1 MKQCQSVSRLVFYWT
16 TSICLLAV
24 AIRTV
29 SGAEKGG
36 GGEKPE
42 SATPSISTSSE
53 PPAGRKLF
61 YATHSLMW
69 DVPAPLTEEVA
80 AFGIK
85 DHTVVGTQRLGF
97 SRLNS
102 IGMNQ
107 TKGIRPRSLSGEAK

>member
-42 SATPSISTSSE
+42 SATPFYQHVIGTASRPQTLLCYTQLDVGCARSSD
-53 PPAGRKLF
+53 R
-61 YATHSLMW
+61 
-69 DVPAPLTEEVA
+69 
-80 AFGIK
+80 
-85 DHTVVGTQRLGF
+85 R
-97 SRLNS
+97 SRGLWN
-102 IGMNQ
+102 
-107 TKGIRPRSLSGEAK
+107 